1 MKTFSKILTGFAVSL
16 AVAGCSSDEPV
27 NTPTPDTPD
36 ADGKVYLNVKINDAN
51 TLSRATDGGYEDGVL
66 DEHKVVRADFFFYD
80 ANGRFVFRTNLT
92 DMKGEASN
100 DENIE
105 YFTEN
110 LIVIQ
115 GLTQSELPTYMVTLL
130 NGPTVTP
137 GATMKSLAEDVMFE
151 TLRNNDG
158 NFYMS
163 TTSFFGQP
171 KGETDRHDDSFYYAT
186 KLKSTDFYAKAE
198 DAQNADPVNI
208 YVERLAAKF
217 TLSGIKMNEY
227 YPVTTVV
234 AGNDNGNLP
243 TGAPEAGTELY
254 VMFDGWGITG
264 QEKKSH
270 LSKVLDSEWN
280 PAGIDNWTSW
290 NHSDYHRSYWGK
302 SVSYGSKTPDL
313 TTVTYEDATNNV
325 ENAIYAHETTNTAD
339 NIRTEN
345 GNLLIRSRVT
355 SVILTATVYEKDADD
370 NKVPANLVL
379 YNGVYYRKEQFIS
392 YALNIVNTSG
402 ELNYYIC
409 ENPDAAAGETK
420 HYRQVST
427 DDMKLVKKKNT
438 NTGRVE
444 VAFNKPA
451 ETLYARSVVD
461 GNETFTAID
470 GGAEKLN
477 NALRQNL
484 TDMRDAVAYTNGKMF
499 YSIPVEHLART
510 VSNGTYT
517 VDGEGDYGV
526 VRNHWYR
533 VSVGNVMNMGNGIFI
548 PEKVDDPTNPDD
560 PEDPEPLIP
569 EDPTENKWALRAVIN
584 VLSWK
589 IVNQSVDI

>member
-16 AVAGCSSDEPV
+16 AVVGCSNDEPV
-27 NTPTPDTPD
+27 NTPNTDIPD
-36 ADGKVYLNVKINDAN
+36 ADGKMYLNVKINDAN
-51 TLSRATDGGYEDGVL
+51 TLSRATDGGYEDGNT
-66 DEHKVVRADFFFYD
+66 DEHEVVRADFFFYD
-80 ANGRFVFRTNLT
+80 ANGRFVLRTNLT
-92 DMKGEASN
+92 DLNGDHEGTLD

-110 LIVIQ
+110 LVVIQ
-115 GLTQSELPTYMVTLL
+115 GLTQSELPTYMVTVL
-130 NGPTVTP
+130 NGSTITP
-137 GATMKSLAEDVMFE
+137 GADMKSLAEDVMFE
-151 TLRNNDG
+151 TLRNNAG

-171 KGETDRHDDSFYYAT
+171 KGETDRHDDTFYYAT

-198 DAQNADPVNI
+198 DAQNAEPVNV

-217 TLSGIKMNEY
+217 TLDGIEKGKP

-243 TGAPEAGTELY
+243 TDAPEAGTKLY
-254 VMFDGWGITG
+254 VKFDGWGIAA

-270 LSKVLDSEWN
+270 LSKLLDSGWN
-280 PAGIDNWTSW
+280 TTGIDGWATW
-290 NHSDYHRSYWGK
+290 NHSDYHRSFWGK
-302 SVSYGSKTPDL
+302 SVSYGSTTPDL
-313 TTVTYEDATNNV
+313 TVVTYQDAINNV
-325 ENAIYAHETTNTAD
+325 DNAIYAHETTNTAD

-345 GNLLIRSRVT
+345 GNQLIRSRVT
-355 SVILTATVYEKDADD
+355 SVIITATVFEDEAGTKPAD
-370 NKVPANLVL
+370 LVL

-409 ENPDAAAGETK
+409 ENPDAVAGETK

-427 DDMKLVKKKNT
+427 DDMKLVKKNNT

-444 VAFNKPA
+444 VTFNKPS

-470 GGAEKLN
+470 GGVEMLN

-499 YSIPVEHLART
+499 YSIPVEHLANNST
-510 VSNGTYT
+510 NGI
-517 VDGEGDYGV
+517 VNGEGDYGV
-526 VRNHWYR
+526 VRNHWYK
-533 VSVGNVMNMGNGIFI
+533 VSVKNVMNMGNGIFI
-548 PEKVDDPTNPDD
+548 PEKVDDPTNPDE

-589 IVNQSVDI
+589 IVNQNVDI